1 MPTPIAD
8 FPRAVFS
15 LLLGVLNTVFWTS
28 WIFLVAIFKLL
39 IPIRAWRIFCSR
51 LLNGIAA
58 NWIAVNNWGMDRTKQ
73 IHWDVRGLEGLDPRS
88 WYLVLANH
96 QSWTD
101 ILVLQKVL
109 HRRTPLLKF
118 FLKRQLRWVPLL
130 GLAWWALDFPFMKRY
145 SRAQLEKHPR
155 LRGRD
160 LERAS
165 HACDQFKVL
174 PVAVMNFVEGT
185 RFTPARHREQQS
197 PYRNLLRPR
206 AGGVANVLNCM
217 GDQLSGI
224 LNVTIVYPRGPGS
237 FWQFLCRKAEEIK
250 VRVET
255 LPVSRELLGDYLQDQ
270 DYRQRIQEWLN
281 RLWEEKDLQ
290 IERLLES
297 TDPER
302 NQKPA

>member
-1 MPTPIAD
+1 MPTPMAD

-15 LLLGVLNTVFWTS
+15 LLLGALNTVFWTS

-39 IPIRAWRIFCSR
+39 IPIRAWRTLCSR

-58 NWIAVNNWGMDRTKQ
+58 NWIAVNNWGMDRTKR

-96 QSWTD
+96 QSWID

-145 SRAQLEKHPR
+145 SRAQLEKHPQ

-160 LERAS
+160 LERAA

-237 FWQFLCRKAEEIK
+237 FWQFLCRKAEAIK

-255 LPVSRELLGDYLQDQ
+255 LPVGRDLLGDYLQDQ
-270 DYRQRIQEWLN
+270 AYRQRIQEWLN

-297 TDPER
+297 TGPEKK
-302 NQKPA
+302 QESA